1 MKHEVKRE
9 AFSVTMWIRSHFWQ
23 NAVVQKPLDPKGLSI
38 GCSESRSTM
47 RREAFLRYRKN
58 KSYSDQTVYYDSD
71 AIYRNQSIYG
81 GTNLYQQQGTYVP
94 PSLDSAPVAS
104 GSYCHFPILLTRRT
118 YQPPSYPV
126 QEEQPSVGYRPPL
139 FPGSS
144 ELAEVAPE
152 PVEEEPK
159 KVSVR
164 MVVAC

>member
-9 AFSVTMWIRSHFWQ
+9 AFSVTMGIRSHFWQ

-81 GTNLYQQQGTYVP
+81 GRIYISSRGRMCLLL
-94 PSLDSAPVAS
+94 SIRLLWLRDRIAI
-104 GSYCHFPILLTRRT
+104 FPF
-118 YQPPSYPV
+118 
-126 QEEQPSVGYRPPL
+126 G
-139 FPGSS
+139 
-144 ELAEVAPE
+144 
-152 PVEEEPK
+152 
-159 KVSVR
+159 
-164 MVVAC
+164 